1 MLSQLWVRDFVI
13 VEQLLLD
20 FVSGMTALTGET
32 GAGKSILFDAIGL
45 ALGDRGDAGWIRAGA
60 QKAEISLAFEVDG
73 NPRARHWL
81 VEAGLSDEQCLVRR
95 SIGLDGR
102 SKAFI
107 NDQPVS
113 LQKLRELRPLL
124 VEIHG
129 QHAHQ
134 ALLRAERQREVLD
147 DFAKQPELLAQ
158 VAVAYRDW
166 QKLEAERERLQAD
179 AHQRQARRELLQY
192 QVDELQAMALR
203 PGEVAE
209 LEQEHQK
216 LFHAQD
222 LQLQCQQSLD
232 WLSEAEGRSASS
244 LLHAAQNRLQQA
256 VALDAELAPML
267 ELLESA
273 AIQVSEAASDLR
285 RYLDGVELDPARLDQ
300 IDKRLADLQQLAR
313 KHRVS
318 VEQLPQHAAALN
330 DELQHLLTVA
340 EDLQQ
345 IETAIVQAK
354 QQYLQQA
361 SRLSQARIKAASQLG
376 PRITDLIH
384 ELSMPDGE
392 VQIQVSFN
400 AEQAQSCGCDRV
412 EFLVATNKG
421 QELASLSKVVSGGEL
436 SRISLAIL
444 VISSGHGEPPTLLF
458 DEVDVGIGGK
468 TARVV
473 GKHLRELAQWSQ
485 IFCVTHLPQVASY
498 AHQQLLVTKDS
509 DEQQTRGQIES
520 LSTEQRIEEI
530 ARMLGG
536 DAESSQSLAHAR
548 QMLEAVWAES

>member
-1 MLSQLWVRDFVI
+1 MLSQLFVRDFVI
-13 VEQLLLD
+13 VERLSLD
-20 FVSGMTALTGET
+20 LAAGMTALTGET

-45 ALGDRGDAGWIRAGA
+45 ALGDRGDAGWIRSGA
-60 QKAEISLAFEVDG
+60 ERAEICLTFDIETNGPAKTWLADSGFGD
-73 NPRARHWL
+73 
-81 VEAGLSDEQCLVRR
+81 DQCLLRR

-102 SKAFI
+102 SKTFI

-134 ALLRAERQREVLD
+134 ALLRTDRQRDVLD
-147 DFAKQPELLAQ
+147 GFAKHPELVTQ
-158 VAVAYRDW
+158 VAQAYRDW
-166 QKLEAERERLQAD
+166 QNLLREREQHQLQAE
-179 AHQRQARRELLQY
+179 QRQARRELLQY
-192 QVDELQAMALR
+192 QVEELALLGLKA
-203 PGEVAE
+203 GEIAE
-209 LEQEHQK
+209 LEHEHQR

-222 LQLQCQQSLD
+222 LQGQCQQSLT
-232 WLSEAEGRSASS
+232 WLYDADNRSAAS
-244 LLHAAQNRLQQA
+244 LLHAAQSRLQQA
-256 VALDAELAPML
+256 AQLDSALQPQL

-273 AIQVSEAASDLR
+273 AIQIQEAASDLR
-285 RYLDGVELDPARLDQ
+285 RYLDAIELDPARLDA
-300 IDKRLADLQQLAR
+300 IDQRLADLQQLAR
-313 KHRVS
+313 KHRVEPES
-318 VEQLPQHAAALN
+318 LPEHADQLARELLSLEAAADDLAQM
-330 DELQHLLTVA
+330 DQAIQAA
-340 EDLQQ
+340 EHHYQQ
-345 IETAIVQAK
+345 RAQ
-354 QQYLQQA
+354 
-361 SRLSQARIKAASQLG
+361 RLSQSRQQAAARLG
-376 PRITDLIH
+376 PRITEVIH
-384 ELSMPDGE
+384 QLSMPDGE

-400 AEQAQSCGCDRV
+400 LDQAQPSGADRV

-421 QELASLSKVVSGGEL
+421 QELASLSRVVSGGEL

-444 VISSGHGEPPTLLF
+444 VITSGRGEPPTLLF

-498 AHQQLLVTKDS
+498 AQQQLLVTKDS
-509 DEQQTRGQIES
+509 DGAQTRGQIEP
-520 LSTEQRIEEI
+520 LSAAQRIEEI

-548 QMLEAVWAES
+548 ELLIAAGAE